1 MQTQFHG
8 KAQAY
13 DKARP
18 GYPQEAMRYIAS
30 LMPRDAVVADIG
42 AGTGKFT
49 VPLARLGCTVYAV
62 EPDADMRGVLID
74 ATRDLSHVTVLDGS
88 AAHTGLPDH
97 SVDVVTCAQALH
109 WFDHD
114 AFLAE
119 CARIARNDTLLLVS
133 LYNSTSFDS
142 AMMSKMPTLTA
153 DHDDSIASSVAAP
166 TDAPSPDDAA
176 DIGVSARHF
185 RETTAAFFE
194 NPTIRR
200 FANPIHYTR
209 DTWRTYMD
217 SHSHSPLPSD
227 PAYPA
232 HRAWVDAIFD
242 ARAVDGVM
250 TDDNVTMVASQRIQ
264 VA

>member
-1 MQTQFHG
+1 MLAGMQTQFHG

-18 GYPQEAMRYIAS
+18 GYPQAAMQYIAS
-30 LMPRDAVVADIG
+30 LMPRDATVADIG

-49 VPLARLGCTVYAV
+49 IPLVRLGYTVYAV
-62 EPDADMRGVLID
+62 EPDADMRGVLTD
-74 ATRDLSHVTVLDGS
+74 ATRDIAHVTVFDGS
-88 AAHTGLPDH
+88 AAHTGLPDN

-119 CARIARNDTLLLVS
+119 CARIARSNTFLLVS
-133 LYNSTSFDS
+133 IYNSTSFDS
-142 AMMSKMPTLTA
+142 AMMLTSR
-153 DHDDSIASSVAAP
+153 DNKTQTAAVP
-166 TDAPSPDDAA
+166 PDDAS
-176 DIGVSARHF
+176 DIGISARHF
-185 RETTAAFFE
+185 RETTAAFFTHPE
-194 NPTIRR
+194 IRR
-200 FANPIHYTR
+200 FVNPIHYTR
-209 DTWRTYMD
+209 DAWRTYMD

-227 PAYPA
+227 PAYMS

-242 ARAVDGVM
+242 ARAVGDIM
-250 TDDNVTMVASQRIQ
+250 TDDNVTMVASQRIH